1 MKKVGRILL
10 LAIIGGI
17 LIATFKFLWDNSRPE
32 AVIYEIVSPQMGS
45 IENTTTATGN
55 LEPRN
60 EVAVKPEIPG
70 TISKIYK
77 EVGEPVNEGEVIAT
91 LIITP
96 DVAQL
101 NAAESRVRTAE
112 ITLEQVSKEYKRQTT
127 LFENGVISKNEY
139 EVTEANYRKALEE
152 KSNARDALEIVKI
165 GSIKKSGSVDNTQ
178 VRSRSAGTVLDIP
191 IKIGNRV
198 IQPNPYNDGTTIAIV
213 ANMNDLIFRGTIDE
227 TEVGRISEGMPISIS
242 VGAITNETIEAV
254 LEYIAPKG
262 KKENGTVLYEIK
274 AAVKTPKATLIRANY
289 SANANIILNQVINAV
304 IVPESSIEF
313 DNGIACVYVLNRKE
327 KKQIFLKKPI
337 EIGLSDGV
345 NVEVKSGLHLED
357 KIRGRKIEFSESY

>member
-1 MKKVGRILL
+1 MKKVSRFIL
-10 LAIIGGI
+10 LAIIGII
-17 LIATFKFLWDNSRPE
+17 LIATFKFLWESSHPE
-32 AVIYEIVSPQMGS
+32 TVRYEIVSPKMGN

-60 EVAVKPEIPG
+60 EIAVKPEIPG

-152 KSNARDALEIVKI
+152 KSNARDALEIVKN
-165 GSIKKSGSVDNTQ
+165 GSVKRSGAVDNTQ

-191 IKIGNRV
+191 IKVGNRV
-198 IQPNPYNDGTTIAIV
+198 IHPNPYNDGTTIAVV
-213 ANMNDLIFRGTIDE
+213 ANMNDLIFKGTIDE
-227 TEVGRISEGMPISIS
+227 TEVGRIHEGMPISIS
-242 VGAITNETIEAV
+242 VGAITDETIEAV

-274 AAVKTPKATLIRANY
+274 AAVKTPKTTLIRANY
-289 SANANIILNQVINAV
+289 SANANIILEQSKDVIT
-304 IVPESSIEF
+304 IPESSVEF
-313 DNGIACVYVLNRKE
+313 EGGIACVYILNIKE
-327 KKQIFLKKPI
+327 KKQIFLRKPI

-345 NVEVKSGLHLED
+345 NIEVKSGLNLND
-357 KIRGRKIEFSESY
+357 KIKGRKLESAQK